1 MYDGNRKEL
10 VPFASASNCKFCSM
24 MTGMSTASWVSTR
37 SLIGL
42 SEAVLNPKHGDCQVF
57 SIRTVERSAGPH
69 CRNPGFHGP
78 QPALLSR
85 ADSAEQSEISVN
97 ADNVY
102 LLSQCC
108 FLQGTY
114 LLCAIQ

>member
-10 VPFASASNCKFCSM
+10 VPFASASNCKFCSVT
-24 MTGMSTASWVSTR
+24 TGTSTASWVSVL

-42 SEAVLNPKHGDCQVF
+42 SEAVLNPKRGDCKVF

-69 CRNPGFHGP
+69 GGNPGFHGP
-78 QPALLSR
+78 QPASLSR
-85 ADSAEQSEISVN
+85 ADSAEHSEISVN